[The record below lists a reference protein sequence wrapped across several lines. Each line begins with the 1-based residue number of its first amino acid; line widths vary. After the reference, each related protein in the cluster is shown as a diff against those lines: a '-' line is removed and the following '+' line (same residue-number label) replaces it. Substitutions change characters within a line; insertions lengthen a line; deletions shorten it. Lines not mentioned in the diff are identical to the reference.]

1 MRTTTRGVLTLFAF
15 LALLAAA
22 PSAQAVT
29 WGILDF
35 DVRGGVVVSGDWDPG
50 YAIGGSLGIAELS
63 TGFYLYPAVMYMQA
77 EESLGGPFGD
87 VDVEISS
94 FAAGVEVRYFTAGEP
109 RAWYFGGGPYLH
121 LIDEEVAISLPP
133 FGNLVRVDVETEE
146 LGVTGVAGY
155 KFGAGNSFF
164 VEGRAVVVSGWNS
177 GLLLVGF
184 SF

>member
-1 MRTTTRGVLTLFAF
+1 MRTTIRGVLTLFT
-15 LALLAAA
+15 LLLLLAAA

-50 YAIGGSLGIAELS
+50 YAFGGSVGIAELS
-63 TGFYLYPAVMYMQA
+63 NGLYLYPAVMYMQA
-77 EESLGGPFGD
+77 DESIDGPFGGF
-87 VDVEISS
+87 DVEISS
-94 FAAGVEVRYFTAGEP
+94 LAFGAEVRYFSAGE
-109 RAWYFGGGPYLH
+109 RRGWYFGGGPYLH
-121 LIDEEVAISLPP
+121 LIDEEVVISLPP
-133 FGNLVRVDVETEE
+133 FGNLARIDIETEE

-155 KFGAGNSFF
+155 KFNAAGGLF

-177 GLLLVGF
+177 GLVLVGF